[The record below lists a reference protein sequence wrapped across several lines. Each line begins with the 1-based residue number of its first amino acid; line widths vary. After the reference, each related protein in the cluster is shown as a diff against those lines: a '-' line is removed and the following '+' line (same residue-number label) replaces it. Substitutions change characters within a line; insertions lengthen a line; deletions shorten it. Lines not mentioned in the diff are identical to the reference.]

1 MVFLLSYIIVSL
13 LVGDDNFGKIR
24 RACHAFPCSVQRMR
38 LFSIS
43 SSPPEG
49 GKEEDKEEEGDINS
63 AKPKTPVIEVSEV
76 FDKTGSAEKSSR
88 TDVERQQPQAPRYPN
103 SDSLKKKVRARI
115 TISESAVMIVC
126 VGIILAVLVYCGK
139 VAGQPSS
146 TTSKNGDDK
155 QHDDDSNPNDFT
167 QYVNIWLGTQ
177 GGGNDNPAVS
187 RPFGMV
193 KLGPD
198 LYVSGTD
205 AYSGYLANGV
215 FSGFSMMHEQGT
227 GGAPKY
233 GVVSQLPLVGDVT
246 QPLSNLTVGR
256 KTADGGSV
264 GYYKA
269 VTSEDVIVELAAAS
283 RAGMYQ
289 YTFPT
294 NGTGAGDEKGNVLVD
309 VSHVLPSY
317 RGQGL
322 SQGYAGAQIRV
333 AEDGHYEGYG
343 IYNNGW
349 NRSPDWTIYFCMR
362 DLCPKRR
369 KQLHEPVLTMR

>member
-1 MVFLLSYIIVSL
+1 
-13 LVGDDNFGKIR
+13 
-24 RACHAFPCSVQRMR
+24 MR

-43 SSPPEG
+43 SPSSPEG
-49 GKEEDKEEEGDINS
+49 EEEGREGDINS
-63 AKPKTPVIEVSEV
+63 AKPKTPVIEISEV
-76 FDKTGSAEKSSR
+76 FDNKTGDSERGIRSKDIEKQRPQSHDSESR
-88 TDVERQQPQAPRYPN
+88 
-103 SDSLKKKVRARI
+103 KKVRARI
-115 TISESAVMIVC
+115 TLTESAVMLVC
-126 VGIILAVLVYCGK
+126 VGIILAVLIYCGK

-146 TTSKNGDDK
+146 SITNTKNGDDK
-155 QHDDDSNPNDFT
+155 QHDDGNNNPNDFT

-177 GGGNDNPAVS
+177 GGGNDDPAVS

-246 QPLSNLTVGR
+246 EPLSNLTVGR
-256 KTADGGSV
+256 KMADGGSV

-269 VTSEDVIVELAAAS
+269 VTREDVVVELAAAS

-294 NGTGAGDEKGNVLVD
+294 NGSDAGDEKGNVLVD

-322 SQGYAGAQIRV
+322 SQGYAGGEIKV

-343 IYNNGW
+343 VYNNGW
-349 NRSPDWTIYFCMR
+349 NRSPNWTIYFCK
-362 DLCPKRR
+362 L
-369 KQLHEPVLTMR
+369 VLRSGGRWC

>member
-1 MVFLLSYIIVSL
+1 
-13 LVGDDNFGKIR
+13 
-24 RACHAFPCSVQRMR
+24 MR

-43 SSPPEG
+43 RLTPPEG
-49 GKEEDKEEEGDINS
+49 DEDINTS
-63 AKPKTPVIEVSEV
+63 ESPKIQVTEVI
-76 FDKTGSAEKSSR
+76 DKTGNIEKGSG
-88 TDVERQQPQAPRYPN
+88 TDIEKQQQPQQPQYP
-103 SDSLKKKVRARI
+103 SSEVSRKVRARI
-115 TISESAVMIVC
+115 TVTESAVMLFFIGV
-126 VGIILAVLVYCGK
+126 ILAVLIYCGK
-139 VAGQPSS
+139 V
-146 TTSKNGDDK
+146 TSHPVATKSNGDDK
-155 QHDDDSNPNDFT
+155 QHDDDNNPNDYT

-177 GGGNDNPAVS
+177 SGGNDDPAVS

-205 AYSGYLANGV
+205 SYSGYLPNGA

-233 GVVSQLPLVGDVT
+233 GVVSQLPLVGTVAE
-246 QPLSNLTVGR
+246 PLSNLTVGR
-256 KTADGGSV
+256 QTADGGSV

-269 VTSEDVIVELAAAS
+269 VTSEDVVVELAAAS

-294 NGTGAGDEKGNVLVD
+294 DGIDEGNNVLVD
-309 VSHVLPSY
+309 VSHVLPSF

-322 SQGYAGAQIRV
+322 SQGYAGGEIAV

-343 IYNNGW
+343 VYNNGW
-349 NRSPDWTIYFCMR
+349 NRSPDWKIYFCKHPPRVFFERGSVLMKQADTSTPPPSATR
-362 DLCPKRR
+362 HTSQPTRTAALPK
-369 KQLHEPVLTMR
+369 PVEQPSPIPGTSE

>member
-1 MVFLLSYIIVSL
+1 
-13 LVGDDNFGKIR
+13 
-24 RACHAFPCSVQRMR
+24 MR
-38 LFSIS
+38 LFSS
-43 SSPPEG
+43 SQLPPGEKG
-49 GKEEDKEEEGDINS
+49 EDINS
-63 AKPKTPVIEVSEV
+63 AKLKTPVVEVSEV
-76 FDKTGSAEKSSR
+76 SDKTDDSDKGSQ
-88 TDVERQQPQAPRYPN
+88 TDIESQQQPPSQYPN
-103 SDSLKKKVRARI
+103 SESLRKLRARI
-115 TISESAVMIVC
+115 TITESVVMLLC
-126 VGIILAVLVYCGK
+126 VSVVLAVVIYSGK
-139 VAGQPSS
+139 VASHQSGSS
-146 TTSKNGDDK
+146 SGSTNIK
-155 QHDDDSNPNDFT
+155 QGSDNLNDYT

-205 AYSGYLANGV
+205 AYSGYLPNGV

-233 GVVSQLPLVGDVT
+233 GVVSQLPLVGDVAE
-246 QPLSNLTVGR
+246 PLSNLTVGR
-256 KTADGGSV
+256 KRADEGSV

-269 VTSEDVIVELAAAS
+269 VTSEDVIVELAATS
-283 RAGMYQ
+283 RAGIYQ
-289 YTFPT
+289 YTFP
-294 NGTGAGDEKGNVLVD
+294 AGDSDERGNVLVD

-322 SQGYAGAQIRV
+322 SQRYAGGKISV

-349 NRSPDWTIYFCMR
+349 NRSPDWTIYFCK
-362 DLCPKRR
+362 LNLLSRR
-369 KQLHEPVLTMR
+369 SAY

>member
-1 MVFLLSYIIVSL
+1 
-13 LVGDDNFGKIR
+13 
-24 RACHAFPCSVQRMR
+24 MR

-43 SSPPEG
+43 RSSPGDKTEG
-49 GKEEDKEEEGDINS
+49 LNS
-63 AKPKTPVIEVSEV
+63 DEPKTTVINITEV
-76 FDKTGSAEKSSR
+76 FDKSENSEKGSQA
-88 TDVERQQPQAPRYPN
+88 DCERQQQQPQPARHPN
-103 SDSLKKKVRARI
+103 SERSRKVGAHI
-115 TISESAVMIVC
+115 TITESVIMIVC
-126 VGIILAVLVYCGK
+126 LGVIIAVLICSGK
-139 VAGQPSS
+139 VAGQSS
-146 TTSKNGDDK
+146 GSSSNSKNGDDK
-155 QHDDDSNPNDFT
+155 QHDNDNNPSDYT

-177 GGGNDNPAVS
+177 GGGNDDPAVS

-198 LYVSGTD
+198 LYASGTD
-205 AYSGYLANGV
+205 AYSGYLSNGV

-246 QPLSNLTVGR
+246 AQPLSNLTVGR
-256 KTADGGSV
+256 QMADGGSV

-269 VTSEDVIVELAAAS
+269 VTSEDVIVELAATS

-294 NGTGAGDEKGNVLVD
+294 DSNENGNVLVD
-309 VSHVLPSY
+309 VSHVLPSF

-322 SQGYAGAQIRV
+322 SQGYAGGEIGV

-349 NRSPDWTIYFCMR
+349 NRSPDWTIYFCR
-362 DLCPKRR
+362 GLCPCHGFLRFVE
-369 KQLHEPVLTMR
+369 LD

>member
-1 MVFLLSYIIVSL
+1 
-13 LVGDDNFGKIR
+13 
-24 RACHAFPCSVQRMR
+24 MR

-43 SSPPEG
+43 SPSPG
-49 GKEEDKEEEGDINS
+49 DKEEGDINF
-63 AKPKTPVIEVSEV
+63 AEPKTHVVEVSEV
-76 FDKTGSAEKSSR
+76 FDKTGSTEKGSQ
-88 TDVERQQPQAPRYPN
+88 TNDVERQEPPRYPN
-103 SDSLKKKVRARI
+103 SETPRKVRARI
-115 TISESAVMIVC
+115 TITESAVMLVC
-126 VGIILAVLVYCGK
+126 VGVILAVLIYCGK

-146 TTSKNGDDK
+146 SSSSSSNGDDK
-155 QHDDDSNPNDFT
+155 QHDDDNKPNDFT

-177 GGGNDNPAVS
+177 GGNDDPAVS
-187 RPFGMV
+187 RPFGTV

-205 AYSGYLANGV
+205 AYSGYLPNGV

-256 KTADGGSV
+256 QMADGGSV

-269 VTSEDVIVELAAAS
+269 VTSEDVVVELTATS

-294 NGTGAGDEKGNVLVD
+294 HSAGGSDEKGNVLVD

-322 SQGYAGAQIRV
+322 SQGYAGGKISV
-333 AEDGHYEGYG
+333 AEDGHYEGFG

-349 NRSPDWTIYFCMR
+349 NRSPDWTIYFCM
-362 DLCPKRR
+362 P
-369 KQLHEPVLTMR
+369 

>member
-1 MVFLLSYIIVSL
+1 
-13 LVGDDNFGKIR
+13 
-24 RACHAFPCSVQRMR
+24 MR

-43 SSPPEG
+43 SPSSPEG
-49 GKEEDKEEEGDINS
+49 EEEGREGDINS
-63 AKPKTPVIEVSEV
+63 AKPKTAVVEVSEV
-76 FDKTGSAEKSSR
+76 FDNKTGDSEQGSSQ
-88 TDVERQQPQAPRYPN
+88 TDVENQPPQSHN
-103 SDSLKKKVRARI
+103 SESLKKVRARI
-115 TISESAVMIVC
+115 TITESVVMLVC
-126 VGIILAVLVYCGK
+126 VGVILAVLIYCGK
-139 VAGQPSS
+139 VAGQPS
-146 TTSKNGDDK
+146 TSSITNTKNGDDK
-155 QHDDDSNPNDFT
+155 QHDDDINPNDYT

-256 KTADGGSV
+256 KMADGGSV
-264 GYYKA
+264 GYYRA
-269 VTSEDVIVELAAAS
+269 VTSEDVVVELAAAS

-294 NGTGAGDEKGNVLVD
+294 NGAGDGKGNVLVD

-322 SQGYAGAQIRV
+322 SQGYAGGEIRV

-349 NRSPDWTIYFCMR
+349 NRSPDWTIYFCK
-362 DLCPKRR
+362 LCPPFWGRWC
-369 KQLHEPVLTMR
+369 